1 VTLTGEARR
10 SRSLR
15 GFSLQHPRWRGSLG
29 ERSLC
34 EQHPRW
40 RRSQGETSLCEHHPR
55 CRRILGTIAQILHMS
70 LSRDADPAGTAK
82 QSKRIPSRRWQVVRQ
97 SMGRICS
104 AASLEARL
112 GGMSRVIHNHGLG
125 RPTVLGPIQAHGI
138 HNHGLGRRRSLCGRF
153 RSRRGTRRRRGGRRT
168 INPRWRRVSA
178 V

>member
-1 VTLTGEARR
+1 MRVSLTGEARR
-10 SRSLR
+10 SRSLK

-40 RRSQGETSLCEHHPR
+40 RRSQGEKSLCEQHPR
-55 CRRILGTIAQILHMS
+55 WRRTLGTIAQILHMS

-112 GGMSRVIHNHGLG
+112 GGMSRVG
-125 RPTVLGPIQAHGI
+125 RTTFLGPIQAHGI
-138 HNHGLGRRRSLCGRF
+138 HRHGLGSRRSLCGRF
-153 RSRRGTRRRRGGRRT
+153 RSRRGTRRRRGGRRP